1 MIDETVRTITKN
13 SNEEIRVGL
22 TEWKGNQ
29 LAFMRVYAE
38 PYADKGQ
45 GRVPTKKGLS
55 FMVHVLPHLI
65 DALQQTERRAR
76 EAGLLRDESEAA

>member
-1 MIDETVRTITKN
+1 MVDETVRSITKN
-13 SNEEIRVGL
+13 RNEEIRVGL
-22 TEWKGNQ
+22 TEYKGSQ
-29 LAFMRVYAE
+29 LAFLRVYAE

-76 EAGLLRDESEAA
+76 EAGLLEDESAAA